1 MINDDS
7 VNVNNAANRTY
18 RKMTEDP
25 VAALVVKLGI
35 PTMLSML
42 VTALYSTASTYYV
55 SYLGTSAVGAMGVNF
70 ALQTVIQA
78 IGIMIG
84 QGCAS
89 QTSRLLGAKNYVR
102 ANALASSGAK
112 NYVRANALASSGLF
126 LSLIFSAVFAVLA
139 IIGLES
145 LLRAMGATD
154 TILPYAE
161 DYASIILLA
170 APFMAASYTL
180 NNLLRSEGLAIV
192 GMMGLGFGGVLNI
205 AVCPIFIFVFDWGI
219 RGAAC
224 ATAICQMISF
234 VILLS
239 HYLRG
244 KGSMKMHWAFISKE
258 FSLYGSIFKNGLPSL
273 TRNSLG
279 AVAASVLN
287 LMAGRYGDAGVA
299 AMSIVGQVMMI
310 TNAFLIGLG
319 QGFQPVLGYNWGAK
333 LFERV
338 KKALDVTISM
348 GTVLMV
354 FLGLLG
360 FVFAK
365 EVVGFFEVND
375 PDVMTVGVLALRLQ
389 CSVAIIVPVNVIGNM
404 AFQVIGRTAV
414 GTLLAATRQGLF
426 FLPLILILPTQIGLL
441 GVQSAQPIAEVLSF
455 FVCGYFLWHFRQE
468 VNNRI
473 RLQSGQK
480 QS

>member
-1 MINDDS
+1 MSTEKDS
-7 VNVNNAANRTY
+7 TKSLDAANRAY

-25 VAALVVKLGI
+25 VATLVVKLGI

-102 ANALASSGAK
+102 ANALASSG
-112 NYVRANALASSGLF
+112 LF

-154 TILPYAE
+154 TILPYAK

-219 RGAAC
+219 AGAAW
-224 ATAICQMISF
+224 ATALCQAISF
-234 VILLS
+234 AILLT

-244 KGSMKMHWAFISKE
+244 KGTLQMHWSFISKNPL
-258 FSLYGSIFKNGLPSL
+258 LYTSIFKNGMPSL
-273 TRNSLG
+273 TRNGLG
-279 AVAASVLN
+279 AVAASALN
-287 LMAGRYGDAGVA
+287 LMAGQYGDAGVA
-299 AMSIVGQVMMI
+299 AMSIVGRVMMI

-333 LFERV
+333 LFTRA
-338 KKALDVTISM
+338 KAALDTTIGI
-348 GTVLMV
+348 GTLMMIC
-354 FLGLLG
+354 LG
-360 FVFAK
+360 A
-365 EVVGFFEVND
+365 VGFIFAEEIVAFFETDD
-375 PDVMTVGVLALRLQ
+375 PEVLAIGVLALKLH
-389 CSVAIIVPVNVIGNM
+389 CLAAIIIPVNVIGNM
-404 AFQVIGRTAV
+404 SYQVLGRAAI
-414 GTLLAATRQGLF
+414 GTLLASSRQGLF
-426 FLPLILILPTQIGLL
+426 FLPLIFFLPSQIGLL
-441 GVQSAQPIAEVLSF
+441 GVQCAQPLAEVGAF
-455 FVCGYFLWHFRQE
+455 FVCGFFLWHFRKE
-468 VNNRI
+468 LDNRI
-473 RLQSGQK
+473 AIAKESK
-480 QS
+480 KD

>member
-1 MINDDS
+1 
-7 VNVNNAANRTY
+7 
-18 RKMTEDP
+18 
-25 VAALVVKLGI
+25 
-35 PTMLSML
+35 
-42 VTALYSTASTYYV
+42 
-55 SYLGTSAVGAMGVNF
+55 
-70 ALQTVIQA
+70 
-78 IGIMIG
+78 
-84 QGCAS
+84 
-89 QTSRLLGAKNYVR
+89 
-102 ANALASSGAK
+102 
-112 NYVRANALASSGLF
+112 
-126 LSLIFSAVFAVLA
+126 
-139 IIGLES
+139 
-145 LLRAMGATD
+145 
-154 TILPYAE
+154 
-161 DYASIILLA
+161 
-170 APFMAASYTL
+170 
-180 NNLLRSEGLAIV
+180 
-192 GMMGLGFGGVLNI
+192 
-205 AVCPIFIFVFDWGI
+205 
-219 RGAAC
+219 
-224 ATAICQMISF
+224 
-234 VILLS
+234 
-239 HYLRG
+239 
-244 KGSMKMHWAFISKE
+244 
-258 FSLYGSIFKNGLPSL
+258 
-273 TRNSLG
+273 
-279 AVAASVLN
+279 
-287 LMAGRYGDAGVA
+287 MAGRYGDAGVA

-360 FVFAK
+360 FVFAR

-414 GTLLAATRQGLF
+414 GTLLAAT
-426 FLPLILILPTQIGLL
+426 QIGLL

>member
-1 MINDDS
+1 MANIAPTTSGND
-7 VNVNNAANRTY
+7 ANRTY
-18 RKMTEDP
+18 RKMTEEA
-25 VAALVVKLGI
+25 VAPLVLKLGV

-42 VTALYSTASTYYV
+42 VTALYMTASTYYV
-55 SYLGTSAVGAMGVNF
+55 SYFGTSAVGAMGVIF
-70 ALQTVIQA
+70 ALQTIIQA

-84 QGCAS
+84 QGCAA
-89 QTSRLLGAKNYVR
+89 QTSRLLGAKAYVH
-102 ANALASSGAK
+102 ANTLASS
-112 NYVRANALASSGLF
+112 SLF
-126 LSLIFSAVFAVLA
+126 LSLLFSSLFALTAWAVLE
-139 IIGLES
+139 GLLS
-145 LLRAMGATD
+145 WMGATA
-154 TILPYAE
+154 TILPYAST
-161 DYASIILLA
+161 YAQIILLA
-170 APFMAASYTL
+170 CPFMAASYTL

-192 GMMGLGFGGVLNI
+192 GMMGLGAGGVLNI
-205 AVCPIFIFVFDWGI
+205 GVAPIFIFVFNWGI
-219 RGAAC
+219 AGAAW
-224 ATAICQMISF
+224 ANALCQIISF
-234 VILLS
+234 TILLS

-244 KGSMKMHWAFISKE
+244 KGSLQIHFSFISKE
-258 FSLYGSIFKNGLPSL
+258 AAIYFSIFKNGLPSL

-299 AMSIVGQVMMI
+299 AMSIVGQVMMM

-333 LFERV
+333 LFDRV
-338 KKALDVTISM
+338 KTALDVTIAM

-354 FLGLLG
+354 ALGLLG
-360 FVFAK
+360 FIFAP

-375 PDVMTVGVLALRLQ
+375 PDVMNVGVLALRLQ

-426 FLPLILILPTQIGLL
+426 FLPLILFLPGQVGLL

-455 FVCGYFLWHFRQE
+455 FVCGYFLWHFRAE
-468 VNNRI
+468 VRNRI
-473 RLQSGQK
+473 KIQK
-480 QS
+480 GAEMNSA

>member
-1 MINDDS
+1 MKFTRSYLPVVNDDS

-25 VAALVVKLGI
+25 VASLVVKLGI

-102 ANALASSGAK
+102 ANALASSG
-112 NYVRANALASSGLF
+112 LF
-126 LSLIFSAVFAVLA
+126 LSLVFSAVFALFA
-139 IIGLES
+139 IIGLKS

-154 TILPYAE
+154 TILPYAK

-219 RGAAC
+219 QGAAC

-319 QGFQPVLGYNWGAK
+319 QGFQPVCGFNFGAK
-333 LFERV
+333 RYDRVLESFWFCVKVAVVLLTTLAVISFFGAGTIMAQFRKDDPAVIEIGTWAMRFQCLTLPFQSWIIMSNMLTQTIGYGFRASIVAAGRQGIFLFPV
-338 KKALDVTISM
+338 LLSLPGLM
-348 GTVLMV
+348 GVRGLQLCQPAADICTFIAAMVIVL
-354 FLGLLG
+354 
-360 FVFAK
+360 
-365 EVVGFFEVND
+365 
-375 PDVMTVGVLALRLQ
+375 GVLKELREK
-389 CSVAIIVPVNVIGNM
+389 NEKM
-404 AFQVIGRTAV
+404 QVSEKK
-414 GTLLAATRQGLF
+414 L
-426 FLPLILILPTQIGLL
+426 
-441 GVQSAQPIAEVLSF
+441 
-455 FVCGYFLWHFRQE
+455 
-468 VNNRI
+468 
-473 RLQSGQK
+473 
-480 QS
+480 